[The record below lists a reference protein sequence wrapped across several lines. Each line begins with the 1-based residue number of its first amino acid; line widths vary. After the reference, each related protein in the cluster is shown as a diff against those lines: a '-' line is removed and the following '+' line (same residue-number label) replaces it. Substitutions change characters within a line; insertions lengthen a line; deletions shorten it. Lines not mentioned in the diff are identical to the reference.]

1 MTFVLA
7 SIGSYLSSTCQH
19 IGAAVDCRFPTLWP
33 LIQLARLHKPIGIYL
48 ILWPTLWA
56 LWLAAEGFPG
66 WHLFLVFV
74 VGTVVVRSAGCIIND
89 VLDRNFDGKVKRTQ
103 NRPLVLGQVSVT
115 AALSFMVI
123 LLFVALLLVLT
134 TNLLTVL
141 LALGAVITAAI
152 YPLMKRFTYMPQ
164 AILGLAFSFGTLMSF
179 SAVSNEIP
187 KVAGLLVIANILWTI
202 AYDTQYA
209 MVDRDDDLRLGLKSS
224 AILFADMD
232 RAAIGSLQIIF
243 LLIMY
248 NVGQTLD
255 LRFFYLIG
263 LVAAAGLFIY
273 QQYLIIERDRDG
285 CFNAFLNNHWVG
297 LLIFV
302 GIVLHHW

>member
-1 MTFVLA
+1 MTFA
-7 SIGSYLSSTCQH
+7 FSSIGSQVSSSCRH
-19 IGAAVDCRFPTLWP
+19 LVVAVDRRFPVLWP

-74 VGTVVVRSAGCIIND
+74 LGTILVRSAGCIIND
-89 VLDRNFDGKVKRTQ
+89 VLDRNFDGQVKRTQ
-103 NRPLVLGQVSVT
+103 HRPLVLGQVSVT
-115 AALSFMVI
+115 AALVFMA
-123 LLFVALLLVLT
+123 LLLLTALLLVLT
-134 TNLLTVL
+134 TNQLTVL
-141 LALGAVITAAI
+141 LALGAVVTAGI
-152 YPLMKRFTYMPQ
+152 YPLMKRLTYMPQ
-164 AILGLAFSFGTLMSF
+164 AVLGLAFSFGTLMSF
-179 SAVSNEIP
+179 SAVGNDIP
-187 KVAGLLVIANILWTI
+187 RVAGLLVIANILWTV

-232 RAAIGSLQIIF
+232 KAAIGVLQIIF

-248 NVGQTLD
+248 NVGQILE
-255 LRFFYLIG
+255 LRYFYLLG
-263 LVAAAGLFIY
+263 LIAAAGLFIY
-273 QQYLIIERDRDG
+273 QQYLIVERARDG
-285 CFNAFLNNHWVG
+285 CFSAFLNNHWVG
-297 LLIFV
+297 LLIFS